1 MASTLLLNLSA
12 IIKEKCMDKSKANK
26 FKKLLIQEKNRII
39 NSMKTKELEK
49 LKAIQE
55 ALGRLEQGAYGYCE
69 ECDESIGENRLK
81 MQPWTTLCLSDAEE
95 LERQLQKQIYI

>member
-1 MASTLLLNLSA
+1 
-12 IIKEKCMDKSKANK
+12 MDKSKANK